1 MAGDIRD
8 QLAQIRSILDDIDRD
23 LSPRALKGQEDYDAI
38 LAIIDHP
45 CPAEYT
51 CKECAFGNQAGDDC
65 MQRDI
70 RKALAKMR
78 GRRSQ

>member
-1 MAGDIRD
+1 MTDIRD

-51 CKECAFGNQAGDDC
+51 CKECAFGNQAGDGC
-65 MQRDI
+65 MQGDI
-70 RKALAKMR
+70 RKALENMR
-78 GRRSQ
+78 GSGSE

>member
-1 MAGDIRD
+1 MTDIRD
-8 QLAQIRSILDDIDRD
+8 QLAQIRSILDDIDCD
-23 LSPRALKGQEDYDAI
+23 LPPRALKGQEDYDAI
-38 LAIIDHP
+38 LAITDQ
-45 CPAEYT
+45 CPAEYA
-51 CKECAFGNQAGDDC
+51 CIECAFGNLAGDDC